1 MFLEPVNKASRMVM
15 LTLQKVDK
23 LIKFKESSDIVDDDF
38 IIYLKEIWLAQ
49 DEINMII
56 EYYHTNYSSSIEDW
70 KIEKEVKNIIKN
82 LKIEKQDSRRI
93 VDEEVLS
100 EDQISL
106 YMLDYK
112 NLSSEEKLEILS
124 LLWEKTDDMNKKNEY
139 EKMMLLLAK
148 EIINDLKKETKIKV
162 IIETLYNCQSN
173 SYWEA
178 ETLFSQEIVKKIWEK
193 VKSNTK
199 ALSYL
204 LDFFNSASNDLTQAI
219 FEKAMIWPSIWII
232 EKTESLIFEFALEKL
247 NYWISNSEW
256 EAEELF
262 KQEIRY
268 RENLESIRDI
278 VVS

>member
-38 IIYLKEIWLAQ
+38 IIYLKEIWLAH

-93 VDEEVLS
+93 VDEEVFS
-100 EDQISL
+100 EDQILL
-106 YMLDYK
+106 YMLDYN

-124 LLWEKTDDMNKKNEY
+124 LLWEKTDDINKKNEY

-148 EIINDLKKETKIKV
+148 EIIKDLKKETKIKV
-162 IIETLYNCQSN
+162 IIEVLYNCQSN

-204 LDFFNSASNDLTQAI
+204 LDFFNSASNEVTQAI

-232 EKTESLIFEFALEKL
+232 EKTENLIYEFALEKL
-247 NYWISNSEW
+247 TYWISNSEW

-268 RENLESIRDI
+268 RENLETIRDI